1 MTVASEHL
9 RRQTL
14 FEFAAIPER
23 LLGSHVLVWSWFL

>member
-9 RRQTL
+9 RKMNL

-23 LLGSHVLVWSWFL
+23 LHGNHVPVWSWFL